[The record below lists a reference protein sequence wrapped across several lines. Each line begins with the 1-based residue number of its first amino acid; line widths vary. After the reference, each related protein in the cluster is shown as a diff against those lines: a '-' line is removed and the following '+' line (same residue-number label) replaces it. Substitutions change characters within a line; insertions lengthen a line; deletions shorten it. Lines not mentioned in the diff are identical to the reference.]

1 MKTRTRELTGC
12 FMVALGLAFV
22 GSCGGDDTSA
32 TGPAGSAGSGTA
44 GSGAAG
50 AGGSAGSIGSGGSGG
65 GGVMLNGCDS
75 SAATDKTAS
84 ASTTVTFD
92 DTLVYTP
99 PCIRIKAGSSVTF
112 MGDFM
117 LHPLQGGTITGSTRR
132 PDATSPIKLT
142 MGGGDGGMSASF
154 TFPAAGDFGYYCT
167 LHGGIGMKG
176 AVFVVP

>member
-1 MKTRTRELTGC
+1 
-12 FMVALGLAFV
+12 
-22 GSCGGDDTSA
+22 
-32 TGPAGSAGSGTA
+32 
-44 GSGAAG
+44 
-50 AGGSAGSIGSGGSGG
+50 
-65 GGVMLNGCDS
+65 MLNGCDS

-99 PCIRIKAGSSVTF
+99 PCIRIKAGSSVMF
-112 MGDFM
+112 MGDFV
-117 LHPLQGGTITGSTRR
+117 LHPLQGGTVTATARR
-132 PDATSPIKLT
+132 PDPTSPIKLT
-142 MGGGDGGMSASF
+142 MAGADGGMSASF